1 MIPFIWHSGERQ
13 NYREGYQ
20 TSGALG
26 LKEEI
31 GYKTTQEN
39 VGEWY

>member
-1 MIPFIWHSGERQ
+1 MIPFIWHSERRQ

-20 TSGALG
+20 TSGCLG
-26 LKEEI
+26 LEEKI
-31 GYKTTQEN
+31 GYKMAQEN